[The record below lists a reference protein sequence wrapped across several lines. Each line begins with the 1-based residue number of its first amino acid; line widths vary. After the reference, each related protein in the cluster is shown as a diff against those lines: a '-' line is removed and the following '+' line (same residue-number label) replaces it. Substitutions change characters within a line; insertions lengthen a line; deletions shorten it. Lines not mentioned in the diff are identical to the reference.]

1 MVQNP
6 AFWGLPGT
14 YFNFLK
20 FLFFIY
26 LFFVLASF
34 LSKCKV
40 AWNFASIS
48 NCSELIVSYNIREGT
63 WIK

>member
-14 YFNFLK
+14 YFKFLK
-20 FLFFIY
+20 FLFFI
-26 LFFVLASF
+26 LAFF

-40 AWNFASIS
+40 VWNFASIS
-48 NCSELIVSYNIREGT
+48 NCSELIVSYNINLF
-63 WIK
+63 K